1 MTIETQIGKQ
11 TSREGRCENPFKVDI
26 MFLLAA
32 NTYMKRETLVNAIT
46 KDSDMLRKKEKRDRE
61 LKNN

>member
-1 MTIETQIGKQ
+1 MTIETQIGKH
-11 TSREGRCENPFKVDI
+11 TSREGRYENPFKVDI

-32 NTYMKRETLVNAIT
+32 NTYMKRETLVNAIM
-46 KDSDMLRKKEKRDRE
+46 KDYDMLRQKEKRDKE

>member
-11 TSREGRCENPFKVDI
+11 TYREERRGNRFKVDI
-26 MFLLAA
+26 MFVLAA
-32 NTYMKRETLVNAIT
+32 NTYMKRETLVNAIM
-46 KDSDMLRKKEKRDRE
+46 KDYDMLRQKEKRDKE